1 MQDGKEYKFF
11 EFQTLTTFKYDTDE
25 MSHKNFR
32 ANYTNC
38 DENFYGEFHV
48 ALLKNKKHSH
58 ETY

>member
-1 MQDGKEYKFF
+1 
-11 EFQTLTTFKYDTDE
+11 

-32 ANYTNC
+32 SNYTNY
-38 DENFYGEFHV
+38 DENIYGEFHV